1 MEKPKL
7 QNSSNPSIHQSIDPL
22 IQSAMNIHEEEKLTK
37 TYDAT
42 LMRRLL
48 QYVRPYYKRM
58 ALAVALLLMA
68 SLFGIVGP
76 YLTKIGIDDYIGSD
90 KNSSDKFAGLTLI
103 ALLYLGVL
111 LLEFIFNYARMYMM
125 EWIGQRT
132 MYDLRM
138 KIFSHLQY
146 LPLRFFDRNQVG
158 RLMTRV
164 TSDVQALNEMFSS
177 GLVAIFGDIFTL
189 TGIIIVLFTM
199 NWKLTLVTLGVVPLL
214 FIATQIFKL
223 KVRDA
228 ERQIRLRIAKINAFL
243 QENITGMT
251 VVQLFNREQKNFQQ
265 FDAKNLDHLEAYRKT
280 IFYHAVFYPVVE
292 WIFALSVALIIWY
305 GGGQVIT
312 KALSFGSLVAFI
324 LYMDRFWRPI
334 SDLAEKYGILQTAM
348 ASSERIFKLLDEP
361 VEASGTSS
369 RSSTRSST
377 LESTASATAAAS
389 NGGDGKHE
397 SAQVASRNRPA
408 ETDHWQLI
416 TDPDFPLVNMN
427 EKSGH
432 LGRARGEIE
441 FRNVTFG
448 YRDDEKVLKN
458 VSFKVEAGE
467 KVAIVGATGSGKTTI
482 ISLLCN
488 FYTPQQGQ
496 ILLDSRDIQKLPPED
511 LRRQIALVLQDVFLF
526 AGTIGEN
533 ISLGNKEISPERIRQ
548 AAADVNALRFI
559 ERLPGKF
566 QEPVIERGNSLSV
579 GQKQLL
585 AFARALAYDPAILIL
600 DEATSSVDT
609 ETELLIQQALE
620 RLMENRTSI
629 IIAHRLST
637 IQHVDRIIVLHKG
650 QIREMGTHAELLAL
664 GGIYYRLYQL
674 QFAMQERMAQRV
686 AM

>member
-1 MEKPKL
+1 
-7 QNSSNPSIHQSIDPL
+7 
-22 IQSAMNIHEEEKLTK
+22 MNIHEEEKFTK
-37 TYDAT
+37 TYDAA

-48 QYVRPYYKRM
+48 KYVRPYWTRM
-58 ALAVALLLMA
+58 ALAVLLLFIA
-68 SLFGIVGP
+68 SVLDVVGP
-76 YLTKIGIDDYIGSD
+76 YLTKIGIDDYIVH
-90 KNSSDKFAGLTLI
+90 KNEAGLAKI

-111 LLEFIFNYARMYMM
+111 LLAFGFNYARMYVM
-125 EWIGQRT
+125 EWIGQQT
-132 MYDLRM
+132 MYDLRVE
-138 KIFSHLQY
+138 IFSHLQH
-146 LPLRFFDRNQVG
+146 LPLHFFDRNQVG

-189 TGIIIVLFTM
+189 TGIIVVLFTM
-199 NWKLTLVTLGVVPLL
+199 NWQLTLVTLSVVPLL
-214 FIATQIFKL
+214 FIATQIFKI

-228 ERQIRLRIAKINAFL
+228 ERQIRLRLAKINAFL
-243 QENITGMT
+243 QENITGMA
-251 VVQLFNREQKNFQQ
+251 VVQLFNREKKNFQQ
-265 FDAKNLDHLEAYRKT
+265 FDARNLDHLEAYRKT

-305 GGGQVIT
+305 GGGKVIANT
-312 KALSFGSLVAFI
+312 LTFGSLVAFI

-348 ASSERIFKLLDEP
+348 ASAERIFKLLDEP
-361 VEASGTSS
+361 REPQQET
-369 RSSTRSST
+369 
-377 LESTASATAAAS
+377 
-389 NGGDGKHE
+389 DGKL
-397 SAQVASRNRPA
+397 ASTFVT
-408 ETDHWQLI
+408 TDDGRLH
-416 TDPDFPLVNMN
+416 
-427 EKSGH
+427 
-432 LGRARGEIE
+432 GRARGEIE
-441 FRNVTFG
+441 FRNITFG
-448 YRDDEKVLKN
+448 YRDDEMVLKN
-458 VSFKVEAGE
+458 VSFKIEAGE
-467 KVAIVGATGSGKTTI
+467 KIAIVGATGSGKTTI
-482 ISLLCN
+482 ISLLCH

-496 ILLDSRDIQKLPPED
+496 ILLDGHSIQNLPLSD
-511 LRRQIALVLQDVFLF
+511 LRQQIGLVLQDVFLF
-526 AGTIGEN
+526 AGTIEEN
-533 ISLGNKEISPERIRQ
+533 ISLGNRDISSERIRQ

-585 AFARALAYDPAILIL
+585 AFARALAFDPAILIL

-620 RLMENRTSI
+620 RLMENRTSL

-674 QFAMQERMAQRV
+674 QFAMQERMAQKV
-686 AM
+686 AV

>member
-1 MEKPKL
+1 
-7 QNSSNPSIHQSIDPL
+7 
-22 IQSAMNIHEEEKLTK
+22 MNLHEEEKFTK

-48 QYVRPYYKRM
+48 QYVKPYWVRM
-58 ALAVALLLMA
+58 AVAVGLLLVA
-68 SLFGIVGP
+68 SLLGIVGP
-76 YLTKIGIDDYIGSD
+76 YLTKIGIDEHIANSD
-90 KNSSDKFAGLTLI
+90 FDGLTRI
-103 ALLYLGVL
+103 SLLYLGVL
-111 LLEFIFNYARMYMM
+111 ILEFVFNFARMYMM

-132 MYDLRM
+132 MYDLR
-138 KIFSHLQY
+138 IEVFSHLQY
-146 LPLRFFDRNQVG
+146 LPLRFFDHNQVG

-177 GLVAIFGDIFTL
+177 GLVAIFGDLFTL
-189 TGIIIVLFTM
+189 VGIIIVLFTM
-199 NWKLTLVTLGVVPLL
+199 NWQLTLVTLSVLPLL
-214 FIATQIFKL
+214 FIATLIFKI

-228 ERQIRLRIAKINAFL
+228 ERQIRLRIARINAFL
-243 QENITGMT
+243 QENITGMA
-251 VVQLFNREQKNFQQ
+251 VVQLFNRERKNFQQ

-292 WIFALSVALIIWY
+292 IIFALSVALIIWY
-305 GGGQVIT
+305 GGGKVV
-312 KALSFGSLVAFI
+312 ANVLSFGSLVAFI
-324 LYMDRFWRPI
+324 MYMDRFWRPI

-361 VEASGTSS
+361 AEGRGRRAEG
-369 RSSTRSST
+369 
-377 LESTASATAAAS
+377 EEHGA
-389 NGGDGKHE
+389 DGKYA
-397 SAQVASRNRPA
+397 SVQVASMQEASN
-408 ETDHWQLI
+408 QLVDLAP
-416 TDPDFPLVNMN
+416 TARHAVQLA
-427 EKSGH
+427 
-432 LGRARGEIE
+432 RARGEIE

-448 YRDDEKVLKN
+448 YRDDEMVLKN

-482 ISLLCN
+482 ISLLTR
-488 FYTPQQGQ
+488 FYTPQHGQ
-496 ILLDSRDIQKLPPED
+496 ILLDGYDVLHLPIAEV
-511 LRRQIALVLQDVFLF
+511 RRQIALVLQDVFLF

-533 ISLGNKEISPERIRQ
+533 ISLGNRDISSERVRQ

-559 ERLPGKF
+559 ERLPGGF

-620 RLMENRTSI
+620 RLMENRTSL

-674 QFAMQERMAQRV
+674 QFAMQERLTPVEQRV
-686 AM
+686 AV

>member
-1 MEKPKL
+1 
-7 QNSSNPSIHQSIDPL
+7 
-22 IQSAMNIHEEEKLTK
+22 MNIHEEEKFTK
-37 TYDAT
+37 TYDAA

-48 QYVRPYYKRM
+48 QYVRPYWKRV
-58 ALAVALLLMA
+58 AFAVMLLFVA
-68 SLFGIVGP
+68 SVLGIAGP
-76 YLTKIGIDDYIGSD
+76 YLTKIGIDEHIMQGNY
-90 KNSSDKFAGLTLI
+90 AGLTKI

-111 LLEFIFNYARMYMM
+111 LLEFVFNYARMYMM

-132 MYDLRM
+132 MYDLRVE
-138 KIFSHLQY
+138 IFSHLQY

-177 GLVAIFGDIFTL
+177 GLVAIFGDVFSL
-189 TGIIIVLFTM
+189 FGIIVVLFTM
-199 NWKLTLVTLGVVPLL
+199 NVPLTLVTLGVVPLL
-214 FIATQIFKL
+214 FIATQIFKI

-228 ERQIRLRIAKINAFL
+228 ERQIRLRLAKINAFL
-243 QENITGMT
+243 QENITGMA
-251 VVQLFNREQKNFQQ
+251 VAQLFNRERKNFKQ
-265 FDAKNLDHLEAYRKT
+265 FDQRNLDHLEAYRRT

-305 GGGQVIT
+305 GGGKVIANT
-312 KALSFGSLVAFI
+312 LTFGSLVAFI

-348 ASSERIFKLLDEP
+348 ASAERIFKLLDEP
-361 VEASGTSS
+361 PERRTEGEEIGTDGKYASG
-369 RSSTRSST
+369 
-377 LESTASATAAAS
+377 
-389 NGGDGKHE
+389 
-397 SAQVASRNRPA
+397 QVASMQVASGQVADLQTCKPA
-408 ETDHWQLI
+408 NL
-416 TDPDFPLVNMN
+416 PLA
-427 EKSGH
+427 
-432 LGRARGEIE
+432 RARGEIE
-441 FRNVTFG
+441 FRNVVFG
-448 YRDDEKVLKN
+448 YRDDEMVLKN

-467 KVAIVGATGSGKTTI
+467 KIAIVGATGSGKTTI
-482 ISLLCN
+482 ISLLCD

-496 ILLDSRDIQKLPPED
+496 ILLDGYDIQNLPLAD
-511 LRRQIALVLQDVFLF
+511 LRRQIGLVLQDVFLF
-526 AGTIGEN
+526 AGTIEEN
-533 ISLGNKEISPERIRQ
+533 ISLGNRDISPERIRQ
-548 AAADVNALRFI
+548 AARDVNAMRFI
-559 ERLPGKF
+559 ERLPGQF

-609 ETELLIQQALE
+609 ETELLIQEALA
-620 RLMENRTSI
+620 RLMENRTSL

-674 QFAMQERMAQRV
+674 QFAMQERMEQRGGV
-686 AM
+686 K

>member
-1 MEKPKL
+1 
-7 QNSSNPSIHQSIDPL
+7 
-22 IQSAMNIHEEEKLTK
+22 MNIHEEEKFTK
-37 TYDAT
+37 TYDAS

-48 QYVRPYYKRM
+48 TYVRPYWTRM
-58 ALAVALLLMA
+58 ALAVLLLFVA
-68 SLFGIVGP
+68 SVLDVVGP
-76 YLTKIGIDDYIGSD
+76 YLTKIGIDEYIVN
-90 KNSSDKFAGLTLI
+90 KNEAGLAKI

-111 LLEFIFNYARMYMM
+111 LLAFGFNYARMYVM
-125 EWIGQRT
+125 EWIGQQT
-132 MYDLRM
+132 MYDLRVE
-138 KIFSHLQY
+138 IFSHLQH

-189 TGIIIVLFTM
+189 VGIIVVLFTM
-199 NWKLTLVTLGVVPLL
+199 NWQLTLVTLSVVPLL
-214 FIATQIFKL
+214 FIATQIFKI

-228 ERQIRLRIAKINAFL
+228 ERQIRLRLAKINAFL
-243 QENITGMT
+243 QENITGMA
-251 VVQLFNREQKNFQQ
+251 VVQLFNREQKNFKQ
-265 FDAKNLDHLEAYRKT
+265 FDEKNLDHLEAYRKT

-305 GGGQVIT
+305 GGGKIMAPLT
-312 KALSFGSLVAFI
+312 APDHLSFGALVAFI

-348 ASSERIFKLLDEP
+348 ASAERIFKLLDEP
-361 VEASGTSS
+361 KEQRAESGGLRAEGEA
-369 RSSTRSST
+369 RE
-377 LESTASATAAAS
+377 LEGKDGA
-389 NGGDGKHE
+389 NGKY
-397 SAQVASRNRPA
+397 ASRNRQI
-408 ETDHWQLI
+408 ETDHWPLP
-416 TDPDFPLVNMN
+416 TDHRPL
-427 EKSGH
+427 
-432 LGRARGEIE
+432 ARGEIE

-448 YRDDEKVLKN
+448 YRDDEMVLKN
-458 VSFKVEAGE
+458 VSFQVAAGE
-467 KVAIVGATGSGKTTI
+467 RIAIVGATGSGKTTI
-482 ISLLCN
+482 ISLLCH

-496 ILLDSRDIQKLPPED
+496 ILLDGRNIQNLSLAD
-511 LRRQIALVLQDVFLF
+511 LRQQIGLVLQDVFLF
-526 AGTIGEN
+526 AGTIEEN
-533 ISLGNKEISPERIRQ
+533 ISLGNRDISSARIRQ

-559 ERLPGKF
+559 EKLPGQF

-609 ETELLIQQALE
+609 ETELLIQEALA
-620 RLMENRTSI
+620 RLMENRTSL

-674 QFAMQERMAQRV
+674 QFAMQERMEQKA
-686 AM
+686 AG

>member
-1 MEKPKL
+1 
-7 QNSSNPSIHQSIDPL
+7 
-22 IQSAMNIHEEEKLTK
+22 MNIHEEEKLTK
-37 TYDAT
+37 TYDAA

-48 QYVRPYYKRM
+48 RYVRPYYKRM
-58 ALAVALLLMA
+58 VLAVALLLVA
-68 SLFGIVGP
+68 SLLGIAGP
-76 YLTKIGIDDYIGSD
+76 YLTKIGIDEHITKSDY
-90 KNSSDKFAGLTLI
+90 AGLRWI

-111 LLEFIFNYARMYMM
+111 ILEFVFNYARMYMM
-125 EWIGQRT
+125 EWIGQQT
-132 MYDLRM
+132 MYDLRLE
-138 KIFSHLQY
+138 IFSHLQF

-177 GLVAIFGDIFTL
+177 GLVAIFGDVFTL
-189 TGIIIVLFTM
+189 IGIIIVLFTM

-214 FIATQIFKL
+214 FIATQIFKN

-243 QENITGMT
+243 QENITGMA
-251 VVQLFNREQKNFQQ
+251 VVQLFNREKKNFQQ

-305 GGGQVIT
+305 GGGKVIAN
-312 KALSFGSLVAFI
+312 ALSFGSLVAFI

-348 ASSERIFKLLDEP
+348 ASSERIFKLLDETP
-361 VEASGTSS
+361 ERRAEGEELGT
-369 RSSTRSST
+369 
-377 LESTASATAAAS
+377 
-389 NGGDGKHE
+389 DGKYA
-397 SAQVASRNRPA
+397 SMQVASDQPA
-408 ETDHWQLI
+408 DLQTCKLADLQTRKLANLQLA
-416 TDPDFPLVNMN
+416 
-427 EKSGH
+427 
-432 LGRARGEIE
+432 RARGEIE

-448 YRDDEKVLKN
+448 YRDDDMVLKN

-482 ISLLCN
+482 ISLLCH

-496 ILLDSRDIQKLPPED
+496 ILLDGHDIKNLSLEE
-511 LRRQIALVLQDVFLF
+511 LRRQIGLVLQDVFLF
-526 AGTIGEN
+526 AGTIAEN
-533 ISLGNKEISPERIRQ
+533 ISLGNEEISPKRIRQ

-609 ETELLIQQALE
+609 ETELLIQEALE

-674 QFAMQERMAQRV
+674 QFAMQERMAQRIAV
-686 AM
+686 

>member
-1 MEKPKL
+1 
-7 QNSSNPSIHQSIDPL
+7 
-22 IQSAMNIHEEEKLTK
+22 MNIHEEEKFTK
-37 TYDAT
+37 TYDAA

-48 QYVRPYYKRM
+48 KYVRPYWTRM
-58 ALAVALLLMA
+58 ALAVLLLFIA
-68 SLFGIVGP
+68 SVLEIAGP
-76 YLTKIGIDDYIGSD
+76 YLTKIGIDDYIVH
-90 KNSSDKFAGLTLI
+90 KNETGLAKI

-111 LLEFIFNYARMYMM
+111 LLQFGFNYARMYMM
-125 EWIGQRT
+125 EWLGQKI
-132 MYDLRM
+132 MYDLRVE
-138 KIFSHLQY
+138 IFGHLQY

-177 GLVAIFGDIFTL
+177 GLVAIFGDLFTL
-189 TGIIIVLFTM
+189 TGIIVVLFTM
-199 NWKLTLVTLGVVPLL
+199 NWQLTLITLSVVPLL
-214 FIATQIFKL
+214 FIATQIFKN

-228 ERQIRLRIAKINAFL
+228 ERQIRLRLAKINAFL
-243 QENITGMT
+243 QENITGMA
-251 VVQLFNREQKNFQQ
+251 VVQLFNREKKNFQQ
-265 FDAKNLDHLEAYRKT
+265 FDARNLDHLEAYRKT

-305 GGGQVIT
+305 GGGKVIANT
-312 KALSFGSLVAFI
+312 LTFGSLVAFI

-348 ASSERIFKLLDEP
+348 ASAERIFKLLDEP
-361 VEASGTSS
+361 KE
-369 RSSTRSST
+369 ST
-377 LESTASATAAAS
+377 LGKEQSAT
-389 NGGDGKHE
+389 DG
-397 SAQVASRNRPA
+397 R
-408 ETDHWQLI
+408 L
-416 TDPDFPLVNMN
+416 
-427 EKSGH
+427 

-441 FRNVTFG
+441 FRNITFG
-448 YRDDEKVLKN
+448 YRDDEMVLKN

-482 ISLLCN
+482 ISLLSN

-496 ILLDSRDIQKLPPED
+496 IILDGHDIQNLPLAD
-511 LRRQIALVLQDVFLF
+511 LRQQIGLVLQDVFLF

-533 ISLGNKEISPERIRQ
+533 ISLGNNEISPERIRQ
-548 AAADVNALRFI
+548 AATDVNALRFI
-559 ERLPGKF
+559 EHLPGKF

-620 RLMENRTSI
+620 RLMENRTSL

-650 QIREMGTHAELLAL
+650 QIREMGTHSELLAL

-674 QFAMQERMAQRV
+674 QFAMQERMEQRV
-686 AM
+686 AV

>member
-1 MEKPKL
+1 
-7 QNSSNPSIHQSIDPL
+7 
-22 IQSAMNIHEEEKLTK
+22 MNIHEEEKLTK
-37 TYDAT
+37 TYDAA

-48 QYVRPYYKRM
+48 RYVRPYYKRV
-58 ALAVALLLMA
+58 ALAVALLLVA
-68 SLFGIVGP
+68 SLLGIAGP
-76 YLTKIGIDDYIGSD
+76 YLTKIGIDEHIVHEDY
-90 KNSSDKFAGLTLI
+90 AGLARI

-111 LLEFIFNYARMYMM
+111 LLEFVFNYARMYMM

-138 KIFSHLQY
+138 EIFSHLQY

-177 GLVAIFGDIFTL
+177 GLVAIFGDVFTL

-214 FIATQIFKL
+214 FIATQIFKI

-228 ERQIRLRIAKINAFL
+228 ERKIRLRLAKINAFL
-243 QENITGMT
+243 QENITGMA
-251 VVQLFNREQKNFQQ
+251 VVQLFNREAKNFRH
-265 FDAKNLDHLEAYRKT
+265 FDERNLDHLEAYRKT
-280 IFYHAVFYPVVE
+280 IFYHAVFYPAVE
-292 WIFALSVALIIWY
+292 LIFALSVALIIWY
-305 GGGQVIT
+305 GGSQVIA

-361 VEASGTSS
+361 VEAGSS
-369 RSSTRSST
+369 RSSTSSGTSRST
-377 LESTASATAAAS
+377 WESTATATAAATAS
-389 NGGDGKHE
+389 NGEDG
-397 SAQVASRNRPA
+397 VYRNR
-408 ETDHWQLI
+408 
-416 TDPDFPLVNMN
+416 LV
-427 EKSGH
+427 
-432 LGRARGEIE
+432 GRARGEIE
-441 FRNVTFG
+441 FRHVTFG
-448 YRDDEKVLKN
+448 YRDDEMVLKN
-458 VSFKVEAGE
+458 VSLKVEAGE

-482 ISLLCN
+482 ISLLCD

-496 ILLDSRDIQKLPPED
+496 ILLDGHDIKNLTLDD
-511 LRRQIALVLQDVFLF
+511 LRRQIGLVLQDVFLF
-526 AGTIGEN
+526 AGTIEEN
-533 ISLGNKEISPERIRQ
+533 ISLGNRDISPERIRQ
-548 AAADVNALRFI
+548 AATDVNALRFI
-559 ERLPGKF
+559 ERLPGQF

-664 GGIYYRLYQL
+664 GGIYNRLYRL
-674 QFAMQERMAQRV
+674 QFAMQERMA
-686 AM
+686 A

>member
-1 MEKPKL
+1 M
-7 QNSSNPSIHQSIDPL
+7 D
-22 IQSAMNIHEEEKLTK
+22 IHEEEKLTK
-37 TYDAT
+37 TYDAA

-48 QYVRPYYKRM
+48 KYVQPYWKQM
-58 ALAVALLLMA
+58 TLAIGLLLVA
-68 SLFGIVGP
+68 SLLGIVGP
-76 YLTKIGIDDYIGSD
+76 YLTKIGIDQHIAHGD
-90 KNSSDKFAGLTLI
+90 FAGLTRI

-111 LLEFIFNYARMYMM
+111 IVEFGFNYARMFMM

-132 MYDLRM
+132 MYDLRIE
-138 KIFSHLQY
+138 IFSHLQF

-199 NWKLTLVTLGVVPLL
+199 NWQLTLVTLSVLPLL
-214 FIATQIFKL
+214 FIATLIFKI

-228 ERQIRLRIAKINAFL
+228 EREIRLRIARINAFL
-243 QENITGMT
+243 QENLTGMA

-265 FDAKNLDHLEAYRKT
+265 FDAKNRDHLEAYRKT

-292 WIFALSVALIIWY
+292 IIFALSVALIIWY
-305 GGGQVIT
+305 GGGKVIA

-324 LYMDRFWRPI
+324 MYMDRFWRPI

-361 VEASGTSS
+361 AEDGGQRAESEAHG
-369 RSSTRSST
+369 
-377 LESTASATAAAS
+377 A
-389 NGGDGKHE
+389 DGKYE
-397 SAQVASRNRPA
+397 SVQVATDQLADLQICKPA
-408 ETDHWQLI
+408 NLQ
-416 TDPDFPLVNMN
+416 
-427 EKSGH
+427 

-448 YRDDEKVLKN
+448 YRDDEMVLKN
-458 VSFKVEAGE
+458 VSFKIEAGE
-467 KVAIVGATGSGKTTI
+467 KIAIVGATGSGKTTI
-482 ISLLCN
+482 INLLLR
-488 FYTPQQGQ
+488 FYTPQQGK
-496 ILLDSRDIQKLPPED
+496 ILLDGYDTQLLPIED
-511 LRRQIALVLQDVFLF
+511 VRRQIGLVLQDVFLF
-526 AGTIGEN
+526 AGTIEEN
-533 ISLGNKEISPERIRQ
+533 ISLGNKNISPERIRQ

-559 ERLPGKF
+559 ERLPGVF
-566 QEPVIERGNSLSV
+566 QEPVIERGNSLST

-609 ETELLIQQALE
+609 ETELLIQEALE
-620 RLMENRTSI
+620 RLMENRTSL

-674 QFAMQERMAQRV
+674 QFAMQERPIAMAAQTV
-686 AM
+686 

>member
-1 MEKPKL
+1 
-7 QNSSNPSIHQSIDPL
+7 
-22 IQSAMNIHEEEKLTK
+22 MNFHEEEKLTK
-37 TYDAT
+37 TYDAA

-48 QYVRPYYKRM
+48 RYVRPYYKRM
-58 ALAVALLLMA
+58 AFAVALLLMA
-68 SLFGIVGP
+68 SLFGIAGP
-76 YLTKIGIDDYIGSD
+76 YLTKIGIDEHIAKSDY
-90 KNSSDKFAGLTLI
+90 AGLRWI

-111 LLEFIFNYARMYMM
+111 ILEFVFNYARMYMM
-125 EWIGQRT
+125 EWIGQQT
-132 MYDLRM
+132 MYDLRLE
-138 KIFSHLQY
+138 IFSHLQY

-177 GLVAIFGDIFTL
+177 GLVAIFGDVFTL

-214 FIATQIFKL
+214 FIATQIFKI

-243 QENITGMT
+243 QENITGMA
-251 VVQLFNREQKNFQQ
+251 VVQLFNREKKNFQQ

-292 WIFALSVALIIWY
+292 LIFALSVALIIWY
-305 GGGQVIT
+305 GGGKVIAN
-312 KALSFGSLVAFI
+312 ALSFGSLVAFI

-361 VEASGTSS
+361 AEQRAEGEE
-369 RSSTRSST
+369 RR
-377 LESTASATAAAS
+377 AKD
-389 NGGDGKHE
+389 GGRRAEGADGKYA
-397 SAQVASRNRPA
+397 SDKYASMQVASGPEASDQLAGLQTYKPA
-408 ETDHWQLI
+408 NLQLA
-416 TDPDFPLVNMN
+416 
-427 EKSGH
+427 
-432 LGRARGEIE
+432 RARGEIE

-448 YRDDEKVLKN
+448 YRDDEMVLKN
-458 VSFKVEAGE
+458 ASFKVEAGE
-467 KVAIVGATGSGKTTI
+467 KIAIVGATGSGKTTT
-482 ISLLCN
+482 ISLLCH

-496 ILLDSRDIQKLPPED
+496 ILLDGHDIKNLSLEV
-511 LRRQIALVLQDVFLF
+511 LRRQIGLVLQDVFLF
-526 AGTIGEN
+526 AGTIEEN
-533 ISLGNKEISPERIRQ
+533 ISLGNKEISPKRIHQ

-609 ETELLIQQALE
+609 ETELLIQEALE

-650 QIREMGTHAELLAL
+650 QIREMGTHAELMAL

-674 QFAMQERMAQRV
+674 QFAMQEKMA
-686 AM
+686 A

>member
-1 MEKPKL
+1 
-7 QNSSNPSIHQSIDPL
+7 
-22 IQSAMNIHEEEKLTK
+22 MNIHEEEKLTK
-37 TYDAT
+37 TYDAA

-48 QYVRPYYKRM
+48 RYVRPYYKRM
-58 ALAVALLLMA
+58 VLAVALLLVA
-68 SLFGIVGP
+68 SLLGIAGP
-76 YLTKIGIDDYIGSD
+76 YLTKIGIDEHIAKSDY
-90 KNSSDKFAGLTLI
+90 AGLKWI
-103 ALLYLGVL
+103 VLLYLGVL
-111 LLEFIFNYARMYMM
+111 ILEFVFNYARMYMM
-125 EWIGQRT
+125 EWIGQQT
-132 MYDLRM
+132 MYDLRLE
-138 KIFSHLQY
+138 IFSHLQF

-177 GLVAIFGDIFTL
+177 GLVAIFGDVFTL

-214 FIATQIFKL
+214 FAATQIFKN

-251 VVQLFNREQKNFQQ
+251 VVQLFNREKKNFQQ
-265 FDAKNLDHLEAYRKT
+265 FDEKNLDHLEAYRKT

-305 GGGQVIT
+305 GGGKVIAN
-312 KALSFGSLVAFI
+312 ALSFGSLVAFI

-348 ASSERIFKLLDEP
+348 ASSERIFKLLDEKP
-361 VEASGTSS
+361 ERRA
-369 RSSTRSST
+369 
-377 LESTASATAAAS
+377 E
-389 NGGDGKHE
+389 GGELRAEGKEHRVDGKY
-397 SAQVASRNRPA
+397 AGGRRQT
-408 ETDHWQLI
+408 ETDHWSLA
-416 TDPDFPLVNMN
+416 TDNWH
-427 EKSGH
+427 SR
-432 LGRARGEIE
+432 RARGEIE

-448 YRDDEKVLKN
+448 YRDDGMVLKH

-496 ILLDSRDIQKLPPED
+496 ILLDGHDIQKLPLED

-526 AGTIGEN
+526 AGTIEEN
-533 ISLGNKEISPERIRQ
+533 ISLGNKEISPERIRH

-674 QFAMQERMAQRV
+674 QFAMQERLTPVGMEQRV
-686 AM
+686 AV